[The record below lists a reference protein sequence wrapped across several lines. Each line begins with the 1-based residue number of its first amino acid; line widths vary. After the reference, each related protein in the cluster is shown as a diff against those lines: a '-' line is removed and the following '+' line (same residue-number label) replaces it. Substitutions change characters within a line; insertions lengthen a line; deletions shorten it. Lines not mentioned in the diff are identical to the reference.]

1 MTTKQIIIIAAISLV
16 TAFAVGRWSA
26 PDKIK
31 IQTVEVE
38 KKTEDK
44 KVDVD
49 DHKLTTVTEVDKPD
63 GTKTKTTVI
72 SDVKDTQVADK
83 KVDDLTKTESK
94 EIDKS
99 SSKLTVSMLAGINV
113 TNPTGAPIYGAS
125 ISKPILGPIT
135 VGLFG
140 FQNGMAGASIGLT
153 F

>member
-1 MTTKQIIIIAAISLV
+1 MTTKQMLIIGAVALL

-26 PDKIK
+26 PEKVK

-44 KVDVD
+44 KIAID
-49 DHKLTTVTEVDKPD
+49 DNKVTTITETDKPD
-63 GTKTKTTVI
+63 GTKVKQTIITDAKKTNVSDKKEDDTTKTMT
-72 SDVKDTQVADK
+72 
-83 KVDDLTKTESK
+83 K

-99 SSKLTVSMLAGINV
+99 SSKLTLSLLAGVNV
-113 TNPTGAPIYGAS
+113 SNPTSVAYGIA
-125 ISKPILGPIT
+125 ITRPILGPIT

-140 FQNGMAGASIGLT
+140 FQTGVIGASVGLT

>member
-1 MTTKQIIIIAAISLV
+1 MSTKQMLIIGAVALL

-26 PDKIK
+26 PEKVK

-44 KVDVD
+44 KVNID
-49 DHKLTTVTEVDKPD
+49 DHKVTTIVETDKPD

-72 SDVKDTQVADK
+72 TDNKDTKVVDK
-83 KVDDLTKTESK
+83 KTDDTTKTTTK

-99 SSKLTVSMLAGINV
+99 SSNV
-113 TNPTGAPIYGAS
+113 TISALAAINITSPGLPIYGAS
-125 ISKPILGPIT
+125 VTKPILGPIT
-135 VGLFG
+135 VGIFG
-140 FQNGMAGASIGLT
+140 FQNGMAGASVGLT